1 MREQSITRKQPLSL
15 FSNNI
20 IFGTTPETEICLNCT
35 VKICNGDCKRYKD
48 EMKRLKIHKCRKIND
63 KQRSIKETS

>member
-15 FSNNI
+15 FSNNK

-35 VKICNGDCKRYKD
+35 VKKCNGECKRYK
-48 EMKRLKIHKCRKIND
+48 EEIKRLKQ
-63 KQRSIKETS
+63 KQEK

>member
-35 VKICNGDCKRYKD
+35 VKICNGDCKIYKD
-48 EMKRLKIHKCRKIND
+48 EMKR
-63 KQRSIKETS
+63 

>member
-1 MREQSITRKQPLSL
+1 MREQSITRKQPLNL

-20 IFGTTPETEICLNCT
+20 IFGTTPETEIGLNCT

-48 EMKRLKIHKCRKIND
+48 EMKRLKIHKSRKIND

>member
-15 FSNNI
+15 FSNNK

-35 VKICNGDCKRYKD
+35 VKNARVSVKDIKKR
-48 EMKRLKIHKCRKIND
+48 
-63 KQRSIKETS
+63 

>member
-20 IFGTTPETEICLNCT
+20 IFGTTSETEICLNCT
-35 VKICNGDCKRYKD
+35 EKECNGECKRYRD
-48 EMKRLKIHKCRKIND
+48 EMKRLKLHKSRMIND